1 MNNYLHLY
9 DKYLIG
15 RGLKDETIKRKTLEV
30 KRFFLYLIERDIN
43 DVRDVND
50 NTVEYYFIYMNEKGL
65 SESSKITALNS
76 LRDFFFT
83 LKRNDKILID
93 PFEKLEISFKEKA
106 GFKETLSEE
115 EMNKLLESI
124 ETSTGYGLRDRALF
138 ETMYIAGLRVM
149 ETVNLNIEDI
159 DFSLNEILIRQG
171 KGRKDRIVPLG
182 KISKDYLE
190 KWIKK
195 ARVWFIAEH
204 EKGALFVSKEG
215 RRLSDNTVR
224 FLLKRYLKLA
234 KIDKEGVS
242 PHSIRHSCATHL
254 IQHGADIRFVQS
266 LLGHESIETT
276 VTYTKIVVENLRK
289 MHKRFHPRE
298 NEIFNENI

>member
-1 MNNYLHLY
+1 MNNYLLLFN
-9 DKYLIG
+9 KYLIG
-15 RGLKDETIKRKTLEV
+15 KGLKNETIRRKTLEV
-30 KRFFLYLIERDIN
+30 KRFYSYLTEKMIS

-50 NTVEYYFIYMNEKGL
+50 NTVEYYFIFMNEKGL
-65 SESSKITALNS
+65 SESSKTTALCS
-76 LRDFFFT
+76 LRDFFFA

-106 GFKETLSEE
+106 GFKVALSED
-115 EMNKLLESI
+115 EMNRFLKSI
-124 ETSTGYGLRDRALF
+124 DTKTGYGLRDKALF
-138 ETMYIAGLRVM
+138 EVMYIAGLRVM

-159 DFSLNEILIRQG
+159 DFNLNEILIRQG
-171 KGRKDRIVPLG
+171 KGRKDRIVPIG
-182 KISKDYLE
+182 KISKEYLE

-195 ARVWFIAEH
+195 ARVWFIAEQ
-204 EKGALFVSKEG
+204 EKGALFVNKEG
-215 RRLSDNTVR
+215 GRLSDNTVR
-224 FLLKRYLKLA
+224 FLLKKYLKLA
-234 KIDKEGVS
+234 KIEKEGVS

-276 VTYTKIVVENLRK
+276 VTYTKVVVESLRK

-298 NEIFNENI
+298 NEIFNENL